1 MKRRPRLRRD
11 QVHPADLAIYLEALK
26 GVNLCRSFEAHAGHM
41 ASGFVRYALTPYE
54 RAEFAKRI
62 EEATNV

>member
-1 MKRRPRLRRD
+1 MKRRPRLTREC
-11 QVHPADLAIYLEALK
+11 VHPADLAIYLEALK
-26 GVNLCRSFEAHAGHM
+26 GVNLCRSAGEHAGHM
-41 ASGFVRYALTPYE
+41 AARLVRFELTEYE